1 MDKKVFKLT
10 PTNRRFVAENI
21 RDSQDG
27 YVVTISEPP
36 KTRPMEAAYHAL
48 IADIAKQCSFM
59 GRRRDAESW
68 KRLLVEAFVN
78 VMREDARANGNPD
91 PFAEQGEVI
100 PSLDGRRVVQLGVQT
115 RTFTKRIAT
124 SFIEYL
130 NAFGAE
136 QGVRFTAPKNS
147 YQ

>member
-1 MDKKVFKLT
+1 MDKRVFKLT

-36 KTRPMEAAYHAL
+36 KSRPMEAAYHAM
-48 IADIAKQCSFM
+48 IGDIANQCAFM

-78 VMREDARANGNPD
+78 EMREEARMTGNPD
-91 PFAEQGEVI
+91 PFVEQGEVI

-115 RTFTKRIAT
+115 RTFTQRIAS